1 MYSARYITYS
11 IMDVDLKYIVMCQ
24 LGGTKV
30 ESNFR
35 DTIHSTRNARVRSR
49 RLTDP
54 SNKKKDPQPKGEQMR
69 RSIEN
74 KLETRE
80 SRVYDVSHTT
90 HTRARTHI

>member
-35 DTIHSTRNARVRSR
+35 DTIHSTRNARVRTKQAADRPIKREERPTVER
-49 RLTDP
+49 RTNAEVD
-54 SNKKKDPQPKGEQMR
+54 
-69 RSIEN
+69 
-74 KLETRE
+74 RE
-80 SRVYDVSHTT
+80 
-90 HTRARTHI
+90 